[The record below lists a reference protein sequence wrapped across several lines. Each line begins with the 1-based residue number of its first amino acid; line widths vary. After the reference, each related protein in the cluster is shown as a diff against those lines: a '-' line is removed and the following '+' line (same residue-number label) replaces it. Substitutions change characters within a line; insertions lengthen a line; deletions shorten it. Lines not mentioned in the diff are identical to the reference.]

1 MDSRLQEN
9 YYNSDFDP
17 LFHHTG
23 WDTLHTR
30 EQVHVHS
37 IRSDNDSPAQLASV
51 SMVTLTLAM
60 EGPLGTQ
67 KKQSSLVV
75 RVNAFAGGFTS
86 SGVFVPT

>member
-37 IRSDNDSPAQLASV
+37 IRSDSDSPAQLASV
-51 SMVTLTLAM
+51 STVTL

-75 RVNAFAGGFTS
+75 RVNATAGGFTS
-86 SGVFVPT
+86 SGVVVPT